1 MKRIIQVEL
10 KIDSLCLQIHSELL
24 LAPDISS
31 RARIVADYVTTHVS
45 SLDRDDVMQAT
56 LLFQRE
62 LFMVG
67 KYCLSL
73 QQPLDLSVTLIKASG
88 GQGDPDNHR
97 DHDYGLIQVRE
108 FSCFYAQSTSAC
120 VFKHWC
126 EKKNLGGRCS

>member
-31 RARIVADYVTTHVS
+31 RARIVADYVTTQVS
-45 SLDRDDVMQAT
+45 SLDRDDVMQAA

-62 LFMVG
+62 LSMVG

-73 QQPLDLSVTLIKASG
+73 QQPLDISVTLIKASE
-88 GQGDPDNHR
+88 GQGDSDNHR
-97 DHDYGLIQVRE
+97 DDDYALKQVRE
-108 FSCFYAQSTSAC
+108 FSYSRS
-120 VFKHWC
+120 KHTC
-126 EKKNLGGRCS
+126 MRFQTLVSKRNLGGQCS